1 MYVGIFTSFF
11 PASLILIFYRFLAFF
26 IGQYHLDTPSMII
39 FTICFGGS
47 AFIMVSELLLCTM
60 LSQKLLDEIKLLV
73 DMLQEI
79 PIKVRIIIS
88 LVPKRLFNFPQLIF
102 RTIILASSK
111 AKNTQQ
117 CTLEICWLKNW
128 KFLKD

>member
-1 MYVGIFTSFF
+1 
-11 PASLILIFYRFLAFF
+11 
-26 IGQYHLDTPSMII
+26 
-39 FTICFGGS
+39 
-47 AFIMVSELLLCTM
+47 MVSELLLCTM